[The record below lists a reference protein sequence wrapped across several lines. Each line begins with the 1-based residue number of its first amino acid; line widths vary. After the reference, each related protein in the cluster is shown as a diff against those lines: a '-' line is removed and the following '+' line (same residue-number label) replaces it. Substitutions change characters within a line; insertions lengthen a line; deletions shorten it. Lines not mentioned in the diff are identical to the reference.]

1 MSTENNAQDPME
13 FMRSM
18 WSKMGF
24 SLPGMVTPT
33 LDVDELD
40 KRIAD
45 MKAVENW
52 LKMNLSSLQMAT
64 QGLEMQRA
72 TIAAMQAMSKI
83 ASEGGRKEGVSM
95 VSACKIARRG
105 HSGHRGA
112 MRVVARHARCGAPS
126 QRAER
131 CGVTGQVIFQSPR
144 RARGALTSRGLR
156 RVRERGGFCC
166 IPAAHTR
173 PCDTPSCLSPSCS
186 RRPRPRRSRRAST
199 PFLPIAR
206 RARTSSSVRRRASTP

>member
-1 MSTENNAQDPME
+1 MSADNTMQDPME
-13 FMRSM
+13 FMRNM

-72 TIAAMQAMSKI
+72 TISAMQAMSKI
-83 ASEGGRKEGVSM
+83 AAEGGRKDGGEGAAQPNPFAAGM
-95 VSACKIARRG
+95 WPWNLMQNAAEQSAA
-105 HSGHRGA
+105 A
-112 MRVVARHARCGAPS
+112 AAAAAAP
-126 QRAER
+126 AP
-131 CGVTGQVIFQSPR
+131 T
-144 RARGALTSRGLR
+144 A
-156 RVRERGGFCC
+156 
-166 IPAAHTR
+166 PAKAT
-173 PCDTPSCLSPSCS
+173 PKDTK
-186 RRPRPRRSRRAST
+186 
-199 PFLPIAR
+199 
-206 RARTSSSVRRRASTP
+206 

>member
-1 MSTENNAQDPME
+1 MSTENKAQDPLE
-13 FMRSM
+13 FMRNM

-72 TIAAMQAMSKI
+72 TIAAMQAMSKV
-83 ASEGGRKEGVSM
+83 AAEGGSPEAGPANPFANGM
-95 VSACKIARRG
+95 WPWNLMQG
-105 HSGHRGA
+105 H
-112 MRVVARHARCGAPS
+112 
-126 QRAER
+126 AE
-131 CGVTGQVIFQSPR
+131 QAAAAAQ
-144 RARGALTSRGLR
+144 A
-156 RVRERGGFCC
+156 
-166 IPAAHTR
+166 PAAAAK
-173 PCDTPSCLSPSCS
+173 PKAKDSK
-186 RRPRPRRSRRAST
+186 
-199 PFLPIAR
+199 
-206 RARTSSSVRRRASTP
+206 